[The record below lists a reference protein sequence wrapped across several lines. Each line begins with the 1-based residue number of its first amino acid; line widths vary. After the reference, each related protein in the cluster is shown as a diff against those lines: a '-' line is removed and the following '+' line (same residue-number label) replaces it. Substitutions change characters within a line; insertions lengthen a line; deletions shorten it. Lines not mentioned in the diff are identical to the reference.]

1 MKDLVYQPVKLRTE
15 SLSDEDKLDIERSM
29 QLDKMNKPLWFEIN
43 KSDFAKLTREID
55 NNQNNKDFKIIIN
68 KKPYDLKNA
77 KNSWIEVTTRKIS
90 KSDAKK
96 LYNELIQKN
105 INALTKEK
113 SNNAKKYNIL
123 NILNNVGAIFTG
135 TYLHYRDVPKEILYE
150 KSIAE
155 RRKQKKRTSKIKIK
169 EKNISNGLF
178 REYVINYRNP
188 SNIYEELH
196 ETKGAVNENQVDL
209 IKKVLAK
216 MKKKPLKMYLNI
228 KHLRLN
234 RMKR

>member
-43 KSDFAKLTREID
+43 KSEFAKLTKEID

-155 RRKQKKRTSKIKIK
+155 RRKQKKK
-169 EKNISNGLF
+169 
-178 REYVINYRNP
+178 
-188 SNIYEELH
+188 
-196 ETKGAVNENQVDL
+196 D
-209 IKKVLAK
+209 
-216 MKKKPLKMYLNI
+216 
-228 KHLRLN
+228 
-234 RMKR
+234 